1 MQSNIDTVAI
11 ISGSICHKPPLIGN
25 WKCGAPWE
33 TIVLKVLGTLAD
45 LPQDYRDAMARA
57 GVAPLWPQMRNVL
70 PHHAPVPVTKSH
82 LWAYADVR
90 PLLLRAGEL
99 TPVEK
104 AERRVLFL
112 ADPGRGQGAMQ
123 ATSTIYVGLQL
134 LLPGETAP
142 AHKHTPSAARIV
154 VEGDGAYTIV
164 DGDKLPMHAGDL
176 ILTPGGCWHDHGHGG
191 TAPVIWLDA
200 LDLPLYVYL
209 EGSYAVEA
217 PLQAH
222 RSRPDPSE
230 VEYRAAGLAPVRRR
244 DRAAPAAYPMLR
256 FPWARTEAALRH
268 VAEHNGGTS
277 AELDYINPE
286 TGQSC
291 LPTMGFTA
299 MLLRPGVA
307 VRPPLRSASA
317 VYHVVGGHGS
327 TTINGATHTWG
338 PKDSF
343 SAPVF
348 AAIEHKAAGDAPA
361 FVIRIHD
368 TPLQEKL
375 GYYEER
381 ER

>member
-1 MQSNIDTVAI
+1 MST
-11 ISGSICHKPPLIGN
+11 K
-25 WKCGAPWE
+25 
-33 TIVLKVLGTLAD
+33 LGTLEE
-45 LPQDYRDAMARA
+45 LPPDYREAMSRV

-70 PHHAPVPVTKSH
+70 PHGGPVPVTKSH
-82 LWAYADVR
+82 LWAYSDVR

-112 ADPGRGQGAMQ
+112 ADPGRGNGAMQ

-154 VEGDGAYTIV
+154 VEGEGAYTVV

-176 ILTPGGCWHDHGHGG
+176 ILTPGGCWHDHGHAG
-191 TAPVIWLDA
+191 TKPVIWLDA
-200 LDLPLYVYL
+200 LDLPLFVYL

-217 PLQAH
+217 PLQSP
-222 RSRPDPSE
+222 RNRPDPSE

-244 DRAAPAAYPMLR
+244 DRAVPASYPMMR
-256 FPWARTEAALRH
+256 FPWERTEAALRRL
-268 VAEHNGGTS
+268 AEHAGS
-277 AELDYINPE
+277 QAVELDYINPE
-286 TGQSC
+286 SGQSC

-299 MLLRPGVA
+299 MMLRPGETA
-307 VRPPLRSASA
+307 RPPLRSASA
-317 VYHVVGGHGS
+317 VFHVISGRGT
-327 TTINGATHTWG
+327 TTINGTTHAWG

-348 AAIEHKAAGDAPA
+348 AAIDHKATGDTPA
-361 FVIRIHD
+361 FLVRIHD
-368 TPLQEKL
+368 TPLQEKI

-381 ER
+381 AR